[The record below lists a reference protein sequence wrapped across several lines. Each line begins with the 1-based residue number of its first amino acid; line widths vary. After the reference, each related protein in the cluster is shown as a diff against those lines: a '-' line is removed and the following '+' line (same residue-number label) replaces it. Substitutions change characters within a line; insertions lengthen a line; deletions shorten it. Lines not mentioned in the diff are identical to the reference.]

1 MKNMICPSVL
11 SILLL
16 LDTSKLY
23 SVVTVL
29 RNITGS
35 VQDYTGLYRAV
46 QTLVMARTGTDTI
59 IVTGA
64 LEPPPPS
71 DFYFSL

>member
-16 LDTSKLY
+16 LETSKLY

-35 VQDYTGLYRAV
+35 VQDCTGLYRAV

>member
-16 LDTSKLY
+16 LETSKLY

-35 VQDYTGLYRAV
+35 VQGCTGLYRHLSWLALV
-46 QTLVMARTGTDTI
+46 QT
-59 IVTGA
+59 
-64 LEPPPPS
+64 PS
-71 DFYFSL
+71 